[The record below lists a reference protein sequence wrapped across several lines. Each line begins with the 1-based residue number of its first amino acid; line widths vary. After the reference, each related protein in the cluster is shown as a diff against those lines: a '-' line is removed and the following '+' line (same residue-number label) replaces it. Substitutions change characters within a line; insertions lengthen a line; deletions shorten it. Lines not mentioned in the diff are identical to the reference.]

1 LVFPLRRLAKKVSY
15 NRPLR
20 LVVKEEDQDLLF
32 PDDRARS
39 EVGLRKRAATLGSL
53 IALIALVVGSFFG
66 DRGILRMVAQRERA
80 ESLKREIEQ
89 LRTENARL
97 AVEIVAL
104 RSDPRSIER
113 LAREELG
120 LARPGETVFLIRE
133 EEPSGR

>member
-1 LVFPLRRLAKKVSY
+1 MLT
-15 NRPLR
+15 
-20 LVVKEEDQDLLF
+20 LVVKEEDQELPL
-32 PDDRARS
+32 PDERART

-66 DRGILRMVAQRERA
+66 DRGIIRMVAQRERA

-89 LRTENARL
+89 LRTENAHL
-97 AVEIVAL
+97 AVEIAAL
-104 RSDPRSIER
+104 RSDPRAIER

-133 EEPSGR
+133 EEPPGR

>member
-1 LVFPLRRLAKKVSY
+1 MSY
-15 NRPLR
+15 NKPLT
-20 LVVKEEDQDLLF
+20 LVVKEEDQDLQF
-32 PDDRARS
+32 PDDRART

-89 LRTENARL
+89 LRTDNARL
-97 AVEIVAL
+97 AVEIAAL

-133 EEPSGR
+133 EESSGR

>member
-1 LVFPLRRLAKKVSY
+1 MSY
-15 NRPLR
+15 SRPLT
-20 LVVKEEDQDLLF
+20 LVVKETDQVLTNLDDHSRSDL
-32 PDDRARS
+32 
-39 EVGLRKRAATLGSL
+39 GLRKKAATLGSL

-104 RSDPRSIER
+104 RSDPRAIER

-120 LARPGETVFLIRE
+120 LARPGETGFLIRE

>member
-1 LVFPLRRLAKKVSY
+1 M
-15 NRPLR
+15 
-20 LVVKEEDQDLLF
+20 LL
-32 PDDRARS
+32 PDDRART

-133 EEPSGR
+133 EESSGR